1 MIISNKF
8 LSIGFITLFII
19 SACSTTRIDQEVNA
33 AYSIKEG
40 ESIVL
45 LSDSY
50 HTGNKTENE
59 KGALLLNTGNKTE
72 NDFMDCL
79 NKSLLRKQ
87 NQFNIINTSDFQNIF
102 YPWFEPSTAP
112 QKIEDLPKLL
122 NKDIIKNKLSEL
134 EIKYLIKITG
144 ETKTNASSGALSC
157 AAGPGGG
164 GCFGFAWWDDTSS
177 YEASI
182 WDLSQET
189 SVGNVSASVSGTSVI
204 PAIVIPI
211 PILARTQSNACV
223 GLSEQIAGFFSK

>member
-1 MIISNKF
+1 MIVVNKILTTGFISLIIIS
-8 LSIGFITLFII
+8 G
-19 SACSTTRIDQEVNA
+19 CSTTRIDEEVNA

-50 HTGNKTENE
+50 HTGNKTEN
-59 KGALLLNTGNKTE
+59 
-72 NDFMDCL
+72 DFMDCL

-87 NQFNIINTSDFQNIF
+87 NTFNIISTNDFQNMF

-112 QKIEDLPKLL
+112 QKIDDLPKLL
-122 NKDIIKNKLSEL
+122 NKEVIKNKLDQL
-134 EIKYLIKITG
+134 QIKYLIKITG

-182 WDLSQET
+182 WDLSQEV

-204 PAIVIPI
+204 PAIIIPI

>member
-1 MIISNKF
+1 MPKRLPILIFVS
-8 LSIGFITLFII
+8 LLIT
-19 SACSTTRIDQEVNA
+19 SCSTTRIDQEVNA
-33 AYSIKEG
+33 AYSIKDG
-40 ESIVL
+40 ESIVV

-50 HTGNKTENE
+50 H
-59 KGALLLNTGNKTE
+59 TGNKTE

-79 NKSLLRKQ
+79 NRSLSKKQ
-87 NQFNIINTSDFQNIF
+87 DQFNIISTTEFQNIF

-112 QKIEDLPKLL
+112 QNIEDLPKVLG
-122 NKDIIKNKLSEL
+122 KQIIKDKLDEL
-134 EIKYLIKITG
+134 EIKYLVKVTG

-177 YEASI
+177 YEASV

-189 SVGNVSASVSGTSVI
+189 SVGNLSANVSGTSVI

-211 PILARTQSNACV
+211 PILARTQSNACE
-223 GLSEQIAGFFSK
+223 GLTQQIVGFFSQ

>member
-1 MIISNKF
+1 M
-8 LSIGFITLFII
+8 SIRLPILIFFSLLIT
-19 SACSTTRIDQEVNA
+19 SCSTTRIDQEVNA
-33 AYSIKEG
+33 AYSIKDG
-40 ESIVL
+40 ESIVV

-50 HTGNKTENE
+50 H
-59 KGALLLNTGNKTE
+59 TGNKTE

-79 NKSLLRKQ
+79 NRSLSKKQ
-87 NQFNIINTSDFQNIF
+87 NQFNIISTTEFQNIF

-112 QKIEDLPKLL
+112 QNIEDLPKVLG
-122 NKDIIKNKLSEL
+122 KQIIKDKLDEL
-134 EIKYLIKITG
+134 EIKYLVKVTG

-177 YEASI
+177 YEASV

-189 SVGNVSASVSGTSVI
+189 SVGNLSANVSGTSVI

-211 PILARTQSNACV
+211 PILARTQSNACE
-223 GLSEQIAGFFSK
+223 GLTQQIVGFFSQ

>member
-1 MIISNKF
+1 MIVVNKILTTGFISLIIIS
-8 LSIGFITLFII
+8 G
-19 SACSTTRIDQEVNA
+19 CSTTRIDEEVSA

-50 HTGNKTENE
+50 HTGNKTEN
-59 KGALLLNTGNKTE
+59 
-72 NDFMDCL
+72 DFMDCL

-87 NQFNIINTSDFQNIF
+87 NTFNIISTNDFQNMF

-112 QKIEDLPKLL
+112 QKIDDLPKLL
-122 NKDIIKNKLSEL
+122 NKEVIKNKLDQL
-134 EIKYLIKITG
+134 QIKYLIKITG

-182 WDLSQET
+182 WDLSQEA

-204 PAIVIPI
+204 PAIIIPI

-223 GLSEQIAGFFSK
+223 GLSEQIAGFFSQ

>member
-1 MIISNKF
+1 M
-8 LSIGFITLFII
+8 SIRIPILIFFSLLIT
-19 SACSTTRIDQEVNA
+19 SCSTTRIDQEVNA
-33 AYSIKEG
+33 AYSIKDG
-40 ESIVL
+40 ESIVV

-50 HTGNKTENE
+50 H
-59 KGALLLNTGNKTE
+59 TGNKTE

-79 NKSLLRKQ
+79 NRSLSKKQ
-87 NQFNIINTSDFQNIF
+87 DQFNIISTTEFQNIF

-112 QKIEDLPKLL
+112 QNIEDLPKVLG
-122 NKDIIKNKLSEL
+122 KQIIKDKLDEL
-134 EIKYLIKITG
+134 EIKYLVKVTG

-177 YEASI
+177 YEASV

-189 SVGNVSASVSGTSVI
+189 SVGNLSANVSGTSVI

-211 PILARTQSNACV
+211 PILARTQSNACE
-223 GLSEQIAGFFSK
+223 GLTQQIVGFFSE

>member
-1 MIISNKF
+1 MIVVNKILTTGFISLIIIS
-8 LSIGFITLFII
+8 G
-19 SACSTTRIDQEVNA
+19 CSTTRIDEEVSA

-50 HTGNKTENE
+50 HTGNKTEN
-59 KGALLLNTGNKTE
+59 
-72 NDFMDCL
+72 DFMDCL

-87 NQFNIINTSDFQNIF
+87 NTFNIISTNDFQNMF

-112 QKIEDLPKLL
+112 QKIDDLPKLL
-122 NKDIIKNKLSEL
+122 NKEVIKNKLDQL
-134 EIKYLIKITG
+134 QIKYLIKITG

-182 WDLSQET
+182 WDLSQEV

-204 PAIVIPI
+204 PAIIIPI

>member
-1 MIISNKF
+1 MIVSNKI
-8 LSIGFITLFII
+8 LTTGFITLLII
-19 SACSTTRIDQEVNA
+19 SGCSTTRIDQEVNA

-50 HTGNKTENE
+50 HTGNKTEN
-59 KGALLLNTGNKTE
+59 
-72 NDFMDCL
+72 DFMNCL
-79 NKSLLRKQ
+79 NKSLLKKQ
-87 NQFNIINTSDFQNIF
+87 NQFNIISTNDFQNMF

-112 QKIEDLPKLL
+112 QKIDDLPKLL
-122 NKDIIKNKLSEL
+122 NKKVIKNKLDQL
-134 EIKYLIKITG
+134 QIKYLIKITG
-144 ETKTNASSGALSC
+144 ETKTNSSSGALSC

-177 YEASI
+177 YEGSI

-204 PAIVIPI
+204 PAIIIPI

-223 GLSEQIAGFFSK
+223 GLSEQITSFFSQ

>member
-1 MIISNKF
+1 MIVPNKI
-8 LSIGFITLFII
+8 LTTVFITLLMI
-19 SACSTTRIDQEVNA
+19 SGCSTTRIDQEVNA

-50 HTGNKTENE
+50 HTGNKTEN
-59 KGALLLNTGNKTE
+59 
-72 NDFMDCL
+72 DFMDCL

-87 NQFNIINTSDFQNIF
+87 NTFNIISTNDFQNLF

-112 QKIEDLPKLL
+112 QKIDDLPKLL
-122 NKDIIKNKLSEL
+122 NKEVIKNKLDQL
-134 EIKYLIKITG
+134 QIKYLIKITG
-144 ETKTNASSGALSC
+144 ETKTNSSSGALSC

-182 WDLSQET
+182 WDLSQEA

-204 PAIVIPI
+204 PAIIIPI

>member
-1 MIISNKF
+1 MIVVNKILTTGFISLIIIS
-8 LSIGFITLFII
+8 G
-19 SACSTTRIDQEVNA
+19 CSTTRIDEEVSA

-50 HTGNKTENE
+50 HTGNKTEN
-59 KGALLLNTGNKTE
+59 
-72 NDFMDCL
+72 DFMDCL

-87 NQFNIINTSDFQNIF
+87 NTFNIISTNDFQNMF

-112 QKIEDLPKLL
+112 QKIDDLPKLL
-122 NKDIIKNKLSEL
+122 NKEIIKNKLDQL
-134 EIKYLIKITG
+134 QIKYLIKITG

-182 WDLSQET
+182 WDLSQEV

-204 PAIVIPI
+204 PAIIIPI

-223 GLSEQIAGFFSK
+223 SLSEQIAGFFSK

>member
-1 MIISNKF
+1 MIVSNKI
-8 LSIGFITLFII
+8 LSIAFITLFFI
-19 SACSTTRIDQEVNA
+19 SACSTTRIDEEVNV

-50 HTGNKTENE
+50 HTGNKTEN
-59 KGALLLNTGNKTE
+59 
-72 NDFMDCL
+72 DFMDCL
-79 NKSLLRKQ
+79 NKSLLKKQ
-87 NQFNIINTSDFQNIF
+87 NQFNIISTNDFQNIF

-112 QKIEDLPKLL
+112 QKIDDLPKLL
-122 NKDIIKNKLSEL
+122 NKEIIKNKLDEL
-134 EIKYLIKITG
+134 QIKYLVKITG
-144 ETKTNASSGALSC
+144 ETITNASSGALSC

-182 WDLSQET
+182 WDLRQET

-204 PAIVIPI
+204 PAIIIPI
-211 PILARTQSNACV
+211 PILARTQANACV
-223 GLSEQIAGFFSK
+223 GLSDQIAVFFSK

>member
-1 MIISNKF
+1 MPIRLPILIISS
-8 LSIGFITLFII
+8 LLVMS
-19 SACSTTRIDQEVNA
+19 CSTTRIDQEVNA
-33 AYSIKEG
+33 AYSIKDG
-40 ESIVL
+40 ESIVV

-50 HTGNKTENE
+50 H
-59 KGALLLNTGNKTE
+59 TGNKTE

-79 NKSLLRKQ
+79 NRSLSKKQ
-87 NQFNIINTSDFQNIF
+87 DQFNIISTTEFQNIF

-112 QKIEDLPKLL
+112 QNVEDLPKVLG
-122 NKDIIKNKLSEL
+122 KQIIKDKLDEL
-134 EIKYLIKITG
+134 EIKYLVKVTG

-177 YEASI
+177 YEASV

-189 SVGNVSASVSGTSVI
+189 SVGNLSANVSGTSVI

-211 PILARTQSNACV
+211 PILARTQSNACE
-223 GLSEQIAGFFSK
+223 GLTQQIVGFFSQ

>member
-1 MIISNKF
+1 MIVSNKIISLGF
-8 LSIGFITLFII
+8 LTLFII
-19 SACSTTRIDQEVNA
+19 NACSTTRIDEEVNV

-50 HTGNKTENE
+50 HTGNKTEN
-59 KGALLLNTGNKTE
+59 
-72 NDFMDCL
+72 DFMDCL
-79 NKSLLRKQ
+79 NRSLSKKQ
-87 NQFNIINTSDFQNIF
+87 DQFNIISTTEFQNIF

-112 QKIEDLPKLL
+112 QNIEDLPKVLG
-122 NKDIIKNKLSEL
+122 KQIIKDKLDEL
-134 EIKYLIKITG
+134 EIKYLVKVTG

-177 YEASI
+177 YEASV

-189 SVGNVSASVSGTSVI
+189 SVGNLSANVSGTSVI

-211 PILARTQSNACV
+211 PILARTQSNACE
-223 GLSEQIAGFFSK
+223 GLTQQIVGFFSQ

>member
-1 MIISNKF
+1 MPIRLPILIISS
-8 LSIGFITLFII
+8 LLIMS
-19 SACSTTRIDQEVNA
+19 CSTTRIDQEVNA
-33 AYSIKEG
+33 AYSIKDG
-40 ESIVL
+40 ESIVV

-50 HTGNKTENE
+50 H
-59 KGALLLNTGNKTE
+59 TGNKTE

-79 NKSLLRKQ
+79 NQSLSKKQ
-87 NQFNIINTSDFQNIF
+87 DQFNIISTTEFQNIF

-112 QKIEDLPKLL
+112 QNIEDLPKVLG
-122 NKDIIKNKLSEL
+122 KQIIKDKLDEL
-134 EIKYLIKITG
+134 EIKYLVKVTG

-177 YEASI
+177 YEASV

-189 SVGNVSASVSGTSVI
+189 SVGNLSANVSGTSVI

-211 PILARTQSNACV
+211 PILARTQSNACE
-223 GLSEQIAGFFSK
+223 GLTQQIVGFFSQ

>member
-1 MIISNKF
+1 MPLRLPILIFFS
-8 LSIGFITLFII
+8 LLIT
-19 SACSTTRIDQEVNA
+19 SCSTTRIDQEVNA
-33 AYSIKEG
+33 AYSIKDG
-40 ESIVL
+40 ESIVV

-50 HTGNKTENE
+50 H
-59 KGALLLNTGNKTE
+59 TGNKTE

-79 NKSLLRKQ
+79 NRSLSKKQ
-87 NQFNIINTSDFQNIF
+87 NQFNIISTTEFQNIF

-112 QKIEDLPKLL
+112 QNIEDLPKVLG
-122 NKDIIKNKLSEL
+122 KQIIKDKLDEL
-134 EIKYLIKITG
+134 EIKYLVKVTG

-177 YEASI
+177 YEASV

-189 SVGNVSASVSGTSVI
+189 SVGNLSANVSGTSVI

-211 PILARTQSNACV
+211 PILARTQSNACE
-223 GLSEQIAGFFSK
+223 GLTQQIVGFFSQ